1 MKLNINQPCTIL
13 VPCKDSSLC
22 SRYYHLLQS
31 SDGVQ
36 IVMGSFTFHVCYVT
50 VKRNDD
56 LVRLQSGLFS
66 QVDMKDS
73 LFNDSKNKNNGVY
86 VLPTTND
93 DIEVL
98 LTWKDV
104 LNGKNTGIQVWITKQ
119 YIRDPYPLFYAN
131 RKNVIRMDSILFNL
145 VHEVYYDL
153 HQMQFIYN
161 SYLRAMSNCKQ
172 AKIKGLE
179 SKVEKLDSMLDLKL
193 DGSVFDTFLL
203 KIDSTFKDA
212 IESCYNTFT
221 AISEPIV
228 SDEIIKSLIV
238 EYKSLFPSHYLSML
252 RHLRYDTKVNLS
264 KVQHLTDNNIL
275 YYDRI
280 VFNQFLV
287 QARIANSKQ
296 LKHWS
301 SVIQASF
308 YSQDIISNTTHNMG
322 SYFGF
327 SCSYTTL
334 YKLFKEWKGD
344 ILANINR
351 RCKEEN
357 TIVATQT
364 IY

>member
-1 MKLNINQPCTIL
+1 VKVEELKSMKCTTKKTLFKQAKKQDKHKPFILPPVTKQSPELDTKVIRPKLGDKVDVSSNFTSNLTHIIRSHCGSIQKEKIATKATRSVRTPSSTLSNESKSSTTLAITTSPSSFIPSNNQRCYVEDFMKLNINQPCTIL

-56 LVRLQSGLFS
+56 LVRLQSGLFT

-172 AKIKGLE
+172 ARIKGLE

-212 IESCYNTFT
+212 IES
-221 AISEPIV
+221 
-228 SDEIIKSLIV
+228 
-238 EYKSLFPSHYLSML
+238 
-252 RHLRYDTKVNLS
+252 
-264 KVQHLTDNNIL
+264 
-275 YYDRI
+275 
-280 VFNQFLV
+280 
-287 QARIANSKQ
+287 
-296 LKHWS
+296 
-301 SVIQASF
+301 
-308 YSQDIISNTTHNMG
+308 
-322 SYFGF
+322 
-327 SCSYTTL
+327 
-334 YKLFKEWKGD
+334 
-344 ILANINR
+344 
-351 RCKEEN
+351 
-357 TIVATQT
+357 
-364 IY
+364 

>member
-1 MKLNINQPCTIL
+1 MN
-13 VPCKDSSLC
+13 
-22 SRYYHLLQS
+22 
-31 SDGVQ
+31 
-36 IVMGSFTFHVCYVT
+36 
-50 VKRNDD
+50 
-56 LVRLQSGLFS
+56 
-66 QVDMKDS
+66 DS
-73 LFNDSKNKNNGVY
+73 LFNDKNKNNGVY
-86 VLPTTND
+86 VLPITND

-131 RKNVIRMDSILFNL
+131 RNNVIRMDLILFNL

-228 SDEIIKSLIV
+228 CDEVIKSHSGIQVIV
-238 EYKSLFPSHYLSML
+238 S
-252 RHLRYDTKVNLS
+252 
-264 KVQHLTDNNIL
+264 
-275 YYDRI
+275 
-280 VFNQFLV
+280 
-287 QARIANSKQ
+287 
-296 LKHWS
+296 
-301 SVIQASF
+301 
-308 YSQDIISNTTHNMG
+308 
-322 SYFGF
+322 
-327 SCSYTTL
+327 
-334 YKLFKEWKGD
+334 
-344 ILANINR
+344 
-351 RCKEEN
+351 
-357 TIVATQT
+357 
-364 IY
+364 